1 MEVKVLTR
9 CCRSRLELNVAERLH
24 VSSGL
29 QLQVLHYSSSLLGVV
44 MFQLSSLSKV
54 DFTASVQVA
63 EPTLTP
69 NVPLSLNT
77 PLKLKIR
84 TSETKTQQ

>member
-1 MEVKVLTR
+1 MTR
-9 CCRSRLELNVAERLH
+9 CCPSRLELNVAERLH